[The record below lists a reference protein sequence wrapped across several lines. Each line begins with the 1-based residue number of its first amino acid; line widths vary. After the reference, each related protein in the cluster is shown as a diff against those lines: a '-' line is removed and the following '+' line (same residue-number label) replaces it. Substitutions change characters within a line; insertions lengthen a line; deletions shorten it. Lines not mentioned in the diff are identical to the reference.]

1 MENLVSHGVVI
12 NKTIG
17 TLIMQRRCSQ
27 SSRGF
32 RWKIWLAQKI
42 AFSAFMVISI
52 FVFAGCNSGN
62 STEPTAIVPAA
73 EDTVEAPQ
81 EADTSTPQPPAAN
94 TPTPETVATEVPTQA
109 LTVDTSTN
117 TPEPPPSNTPTL
129 EPLATDTASPPTD
142 TPTVVETPATLFYN
156 LRSAILTS
164 ATGLYASPN
173 RSEFIVPVTI
183 PEGETIYVMGRNATS
198 SHLRAVWNTGVGW
211 IPVSFTNYIGQRD
224 TLLDLPVFEQ
234 EPPACAVPLTTQFGF
249 NSEWTSDKR
258 QRIAVVADLFRS
270 KYGPFPNSSLSLKI
284 NNFEIE
290 SSRRPIVENGQFS
303 LKDVVFSPG
312 QDIQEGETVG
322 YILNTSSD
330 EPLTFMATIFS
341 IPQNCQWEI
350 D

>member
-1 MENLVSHGVVI
+1 
-12 NKTIG
+12 
-17 TLIMQRRCSQ
+17 MQRRYSQ
-27 SSRGF
+27 SDRGF
-32 RWKIWLAQKI
+32 RWKILLAQKI
-42 AFSAFMVISI
+42 TFIAFIVISI
-52 FVFAGCNSGN
+52 FVFVGCNSSNATG
-62 STEPTAIVPAA
+62 PTAIAPAS
-73 EDTVEAPQ
+73 EDTIEAPQ
-81 EADTSTPQPPAAN
+81 KADTSTPQPPAAN
-94 TPTPETVATEVPTQA
+94 TPTPETVATDVPTQA
-109 LTVDTSTN
+109 PAIDVSTN

-129 EPLATDTASPPTD
+129 EPVVTDTAMPPTD
-142 TPTVVETPATLFYN
+142 TPTVAPTPATLFYN
-156 LRSAILTS
+156 LPPAILTS

-173 RSEFIVPVTI
+173 RAEFIVPVTI
-183 PEGETIYVMGRNATS
+183 PQGETIYVMGRNATS

-211 IPVSFTNYIGQRD
+211 VPVSFTDFKGRRD
-224 TLLDLPVFEQ
+224 ILQDLPVFEQ

-249 NSEWTSDKR
+249 SSEWTSDKR

-284 NNFEIE
+284 NDFEIE

-312 QDIQEGETVG
+312 QDVQEGETVG